1 MPPAAMSGLAE
12 LSIRLAL
19 AEELEQLEALQR
31 RASLALGEYNE
42 QLEAEPD
49 AIQMPVGQIE
59 RGEVIVAEL
68 GDRVAGFAAVIID
81 EVEAELDGLFV
92 EPELW
97 RQGVGSALVDMAVHE
112 ARRQGLTM
120 TVIANPS
127 ARAFYEKC
135 GFTVEGDAQTRFG
148 PALRMSR

>member
-1 MPPAAMSGLAE
+1 MSGLAE